1 MCFFILKIKPSRCFI
16 FFLLLLRK
24 ILEKYLQILLFNC
37 MSVRDPQLLL
47 PNLMKTCASHGEHQE
62 ALFDAISSIFVE
74 KYYHPVNFKDL
85 K

>member
-1 MCFFILKIKPSRCFI
+1 
-16 FFLLLLRK
+16 
-24 ILEKYLQILLFNC
+24 